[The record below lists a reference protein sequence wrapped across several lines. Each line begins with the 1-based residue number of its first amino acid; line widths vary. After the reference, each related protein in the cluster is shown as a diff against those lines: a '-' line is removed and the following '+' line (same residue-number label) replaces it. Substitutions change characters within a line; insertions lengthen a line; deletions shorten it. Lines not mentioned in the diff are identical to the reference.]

1 MDVGQSWKIVH
12 AESSREF
19 GGQERRVLSESVG
32 MRDRGHDVSIA
43 TPRGGALAHHAA
55 DAGLDV
61 IAVSFERSRL
71 LGSVRRVA
79 SLLRRLR
86 PDVFVTHSSED
97 SWPSALACRIAPRP
111 GALIRSRHIS
121 AQVSPGPLHRFLYRQ
136 SDFLITTGEAIRRE
150 LADSGLADLDRSA
163 SIPTGIDL
171 DHFRPDP
178 TARGAVR
185 HALGLQAETPVI
197 GVVAFLRQDKGHV
210 VLLEA
215 MRAIHERH
223 PGAVLLVIG
232 DGPERDRLA
241 ARVKAL
247 GLDPAVR
254 FLGRREDI
262 PALLSSLD
270 VFCLPSIR
278 NEVSTRVGGI
288 PEAVRDGASG
298 YLVDPADPAAL
309 ADALVDLL
317 ADPGRRARWGVAG
330 RAHVSE
336 HFSIQGMLDRTE
348 AAYTT
353 ALTMAA
359 RRLVTPPGRS
369 MMQRLPATRST
380 GPGPALLAHRRLVA
394 PDAHPDRWVLFLHG
408 FLGAG
413 RNWGSI
419 GRGLVDARPDWG
431 VVLVDLRLHGK
442 SQGFAPP
449 HTIASCAADVNSLLL
464 HLGGREA
471 VIVGHSF
478 GGKVALAAARPG
490 SSVIRQVWVVDSTPE
505 RGRTDAGADRL
516 LAALARM
523 PASWTDRRAAVATIE
538 EAGFEPTIAEWAAT
552 NLWKKG
558 NAYEWR
564 FDLPSLELLLA
575 DFYREDLW
583 SVVESPP
590 HGVELVFLQ
599 ASRNSILRDEAAS
612 RIARQEATGGRVRL
626 FAVEGGHWL
635 NMSNPEKVLGLLGSE
650 LPH

>member
-150 LADSGLADLDRSA
+150 LAD
-163 SIPTGIDL
+163 L

-278 NEVSTRVGGI
+278 NE
-288 PEAVRDGASG
+288 
-298 YLVDPADPAAL
+298 
-309 ADALVDLL
+309 
-317 ADPGRRARWGVAG
+317 RA
-330 RAHVSE
+330 
-336 HFSIQGMLDRTE
+336 
-348 AAYTT
+348 
-353 ALTMAA
+353 
-359 RRLVTPPGRS
+359 
-369 MMQRLPATRST
+369 
-380 GPGPALLAHRRLVA
+380 
-394 PDAHPDRWVLFLHG
+394 
-408 FLGAG
+408 
-413 RNWGSI
+413 
-419 GRGLVDARPDWG
+419 
-431 VVLVDLRLHGK
+431 
-442 SQGFAPP
+442 
-449 HTIASCAADVNSLLL
+449 C
-464 HLGGREA
+464 
-471 VIVGHSF
+471 
-478 GGKVALAAARPG
+478 
-490 SSVIRQVWVVDSTPE
+490 
-505 RGRTDAGADRL
+505 
-516 LAALARM
+516 
-523 PASWTDRRAAVATIE
+523 
-538 EAGFEPTIAEWAAT
+538 
-552 NLWKKG
+552 
-558 NAYEWR
+558 
-564 FDLPSLELLLA
+564 PS
-575 DFYREDLW
+575 
-583 SVVESPP
+583 
-590 HGVELVFLQ
+590 
-599 ASRNSILRDEAAS
+599 
-612 RIARQEATGGRVRL
+612 
-626 FAVEGGHWL
+626 
-635 NMSNPEKVLGLLGSE
+635 
-650 LPH
+650 